1 MKKYLIYLSIII
13 IALIGGLYF
22 YFDQTNDI
30 PKTSIEHNIGENTKN
45 DIDKNVPLNTPKIS
59 TETEIDQSSKNKSV
73 DDDSIKEKQD
83 NNLITSSKISK
94 KVNDVDQ
101 VSNKSLPNI
110 NMIWITI
117 FSLIVALISILVS
130 LYLYYWR
137 YKLIINKEFLIPEK
151 VVSVLGTQSNEFSQL
166 SQFNVQV
173 AKLIE
178 NHTKKSDNDITE
190 LKDILIQFQKSLN
203 EKDQVI
209 SRYKQGYDNKIF
221 KDYIGRFYRIYKF
234 LTDLDQKQSL
244 ENSDLKK
251 LKTLFDDA
259 FDQSGVEVFY
269 PSIGINYLDE
279 GEILD
284 DNPIIKLTDNENDDN
299 KVIEVNNP
307 GLRFVDKQIDNRI
320 LIKSKVTILQ
330 YKKD

>member
-22 YFDQTNDI
+22 YFNQSTDI
-30 PKTSIEHNIGENTKN
+30 PKTSIEHNIGEKTKN
-45 DIDKNVPLNTPKIS
+45 DTDKSDSLNTPKIT
-59 TETEIDQSSKNKSV
+59 TETQIDQSNKNKSIG
-73 DDDSIKEKQD
+73 DGSIKEKQD
-83 NNLITSSKISK
+83 NNFITSPKISK

-101 VSNKSLPNI
+101 VSNEPLPNI
-110 NMIWITI
+110 NMIWVTI
-117 FSLIVALISILVS
+117 CSLIVALISILVS

-178 NHTKKSDNDITE
+178 NHTKKTDNDITE

-234 LTDLDQKQSL
+234 LTDLDQKQNL
-244 ENSDLKK
+244 ENNDLKK

-269 PSIGINYLDE
+269 PSIGVNYLDE

>member
-1 MKKYLIYLSIII
+1 MRYLLLIFT
-13 IALIGGLYF
+13 IAISFIVGLYF
-22 YFDQTNDI
+22 YFDKKEDITN
-30 PKTSIEHNIGENTKN
+30 TSISSEII
-45 DIDKNVPLNTPKIS
+45 IDN
-59 TETEIDQSSKNKSV
+59 NKTDTLKDNSV
-73 DDDSIKEKQD
+73 KKSID
-83 NNLITSSKISK
+83 NNLTESVKNSEKIEETG
-94 KVNDVDQ
+94 DI
-101 VSNKSLPNI
+101 SNEPLFNI
-110 NMIWITI
+110 NMLWITI
-117 FSLIVALISILVS
+117 FSLLVAFLSTIVS

-137 YKLIINKEFLIPEK
+137 YKLIVNKEFLIPEK
-151 VVSVLGTQSNEFSQL
+151 VVSVLSTQSNEFSQL
-166 SQFNVQV
+166 SQFNIQV

-178 NHTKKSDNDITE
+178 NHTKKSDSDISE
-190 LKDILIQFQKSLN
+190 LRDILIQFQKSLN

-251 LKTLFDDA
+251 IKTLFDDA
-259 FDQSGVEVFY
+259 FDQSGVEIFY
-269 PSIGINYLDE
+269 PSIGVNYLDE

-284 DNPIIKLTDNENDDN
+284 DNPIIKLTDNEDDDN

-307 GLRFVDKQIDNRI
+307 GLRFLDKQIENRI

>member
-1 MKKYLIYLSIII
+1 MRYLLLIFTIAISFIVGLS
-13 IALIGGLYF
+13 F
-22 YFDQTNDI
+22 YFDKKADTTN
-30 PKTSIEHNIGENTKN
+30 TSISSEII
-45 DIDKNVPLNTPKIS
+45 IDN
-59 TETEIDQSSKNKSV
+59 NKTDTLKDNSV
-73 DDDSIKEKQD
+73 KKSLD
-83 NNLITSSKISK
+83 NNLTESAKNSEKIKEIS
-94 KVNDVDQ
+94 DI
-101 VSNKSLPNI
+101 SNEPLFNI
-110 NMIWITI
+110 NMLWITI
-117 FSLIVALISILVS
+117 FSLLVAFLSTIVS

-137 YKLIINKEFLIPEK
+137 YKLIVNKEFLIPEK
-151 VVSVLGTQSNEFSQL
+151 VVSVLSTQSNEFSQL
-166 SQFNVQV
+166 SQFNIQV

-178 NHTKKSDNDITE
+178 NHTKKSDSDISE
-190 LKDILIQFQKSLN
+190 LRDILIQFQKSLN

-259 FDQSGVEVFY
+259 FDQSGVEIFY
-269 PSIGINYLDE
+269 PNIGVNYLDE

-284 DNPIIKLTDNENDDN
+284 DNPIIKRTDNEDDDN

-307 GLRFVDKQIDNRI
+307 GLRFLDKQIENRI

>member
-1 MKKYLIYLSIII
+1 MRYLLLIFT
-13 IALIGGLYF
+13 IAISFIVGLYF
-22 YFDQTNDI
+22 YFDKKEDTTN
-30 PKTSIEHNIGENTKN
+30 TSISSEII
-45 DIDKNVPLNTPKIS
+45 IDN
-59 TETEIDQSSKNKSV
+59 NKTDTLKDNSV
-73 DDDSIKEKQD
+73 KKSID
-83 NNLITSSKISK
+83 NNLTESVKNSEKIEETG
-94 KVNDVDQ
+94 DI
-101 VSNKSLPNI
+101 SNEPLFNI
-110 NMIWITI
+110 NMLWITI
-117 FSLIVALISILVS
+117 FSLLVAFLSTIVS

-137 YKLIINKEFLIPEK
+137 YKLIVNKEFLIPEK
-151 VVSVLGTQSNEFSQL
+151 VVSVLSTQSNEFSQL
-166 SQFNVQV
+166 SQFNIQV

-178 NHTKKSDNDITE
+178 NHTKKSDSDISE
-190 LKDILIQFQKSLN
+190 LRDILIQFQKSLN

-259 FDQSGVEVFY
+259 FDQSGVEIFY
-269 PSIGINYLDE
+269 PSIGVNYLDE

-284 DNPIIKLTDNENDDN
+284 DNPIIKRTDNEDDDN

-307 GLRFVDKQIDNRI
+307 GLRFLDKQIENRI

>member
-1 MKKYLIYLSIII
+1 MRYLLLIFT
-13 IALIGGLYF
+13 IAISFIVGLYF
-22 YFDQTNDI
+22 YFDKKEDITN
-30 PKTSIEHNIGENTKN
+30 TSISSEII
-45 DIDKNVPLNTPKIS
+45 IDN
-59 TETEIDQSSKNKSV
+59 NKTDTLKDNSV
-73 DDDSIKEKQD
+73 KKSLD
-83 NNLITSSKISK
+83 NNLTESTKNSEKIEETSDIS
-94 KVNDVDQ
+94 NEP
-101 VSNKSLPNI
+101 LFNI
-110 NMIWITI
+110 NMLWITI
-117 FSLIVALISILVS
+117 FSLLVAFLSTIVS

-137 YKLIINKEFLIPEK
+137 YKLIVNKEFLIPEK
-151 VVSVLGTQSNEFSQL
+151 VVSVLSTQSNEFSQL
-166 SQFNVQV
+166 SQFNIQV

-178 NHTKKSDNDITE
+178 NHTKKSDSDISE
-190 LKDILIQFQKSLN
+190 LRDILIQFQKSLN

-259 FDQSGVEVFY
+259 FDQSGVEIFY
-269 PSIGINYLDE
+269 PSIGVNYLDE

-284 DNPIIKLTDNENDDN
+284 DNPIIKRTDNEDDDN

-307 GLRFVDKQIDNRI
+307 GLRFLDKQIENRI

>member
-1 MKKYLIYLSIII
+1 MRYLLLIFT
-13 IALIGGLYF
+13 IAISFIVGLYF
-22 YFDQTNDI
+22 YFDKKEDTTN
-30 PKTSIEHNIGENTKN
+30 TSISSEII
-45 DIDKNVPLNTPKIS
+45 IDN
-59 TETEIDQSSKNKSV
+59 NKTDTLKDNSV
-73 DDDSIKEKQD
+73 KKSID
-83 NNLITSSKISK
+83 NNLTESVKNSEKIEETSDIS
-94 KVNDVDQ
+94 NEP
-101 VSNKSLPNI
+101 LFNI
-110 NMIWITI
+110 NMLWITI
-117 FSLIVALISILVS
+117 FSLLVAFLSTIVS

-137 YKLIINKEFLIPEK
+137 YKLIVNKEFLIPEK
-151 VVSVLGTQSNEFSQL
+151 VVSVLSTQSNEFSQL
-166 SQFNVQV
+166 SQFNIQV

-178 NHTKKSDNDITE
+178 NHTKKSDSDISE
-190 LKDILIQFQKSLN
+190 LRDILIQFQKSLN

-259 FDQSGVEVFY
+259 FDQSGVEIFY
-269 PSIGINYLDE
+269 PSIGVNYLDE

-284 DNPIIKLTDNENDDN
+284 DNPIIKRTDNEDDDN

-307 GLRFVDKQIDNRI
+307 GLRFLDKQIENRI

>member
-22 YFDQTNDI
+22 YFNQSTDI
-30 PKTSIEHNIGENTKN
+30 PKTSIEHNIGKKTKN
-45 DIDKNVPLNTPKIS
+45 DTDKSDSLNTPKIT
-59 TETEIDQSSKNKSV
+59 TETEIDQSNKNKSIG
-73 DDDSIKEKQD
+73 DGSIKEKQD
-83 NNLITSSKISK
+83 NNFITSPKISK

-101 VSNKSLPNI
+101 VSNEPLPNI
-110 NMIWITI
+110 NMIWVTI
-117 FSLIVALISILVS
+117 CSLIVALISILVS

-166 SQFNVQV
+166 SQFNVQI

-234 LTDLDQKQSL
+234 LTDLDQKQNL
-244 ENSDLKK
+244 ENNDLKK

>member
-1 MKKYLIYLSIII
+1 MRYLLLIFT
-13 IALIGGLYF
+13 IAISFIVGLYF
-22 YFDQTNDI
+22 YFDKKEDITN
-30 PKTSIEHNIGENTKN
+30 TSISSEII
-45 DIDKNVPLNTPKIS
+45 IDN
-59 TETEIDQSSKNKSV
+59 NKTDTLKDNSV
-73 DDDSIKEKQD
+73 KKSID
-83 NNLITSSKISK
+83 NNLTESVKNSEKIEETG
-94 KVNDVDQ
+94 DI
-101 VSNKSLPNI
+101 SNEPLFNI
-110 NMIWITI
+110 NMLWITI
-117 FSLIVALISILVS
+117 FSLLVAFLSTIVS

-137 YKLIINKEFLIPEK
+137 YKLIVNKEFLIPEK
-151 VVSVLGTQSNEFSQL
+151 VVSVLSTQSNEFSQL
-166 SQFNVQV
+166 SQFNIQV

-178 NHTKKSDNDITE
+178 NHTKKSDSDISE
-190 LKDILIQFQKSLN
+190 LRDILIQFQKSLN

-259 FDQSGVEVFY
+259 FDQSGVEIFY
-269 PSIGINYLDE
+269 PSIGVNYLDE

-284 DNPIIKLTDNENDDN
+284 DNPIIKRTDNEDDDN

-307 GLRFVDKQIDNRI
+307 GLRFLDKQIENRI